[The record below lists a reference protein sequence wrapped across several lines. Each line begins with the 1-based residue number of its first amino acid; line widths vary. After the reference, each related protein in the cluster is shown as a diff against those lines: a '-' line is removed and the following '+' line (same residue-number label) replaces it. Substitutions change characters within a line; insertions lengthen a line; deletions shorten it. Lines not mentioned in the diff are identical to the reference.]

1 MELHIFKTAPAA
13 LIFTCGLAWLAQ
25 PCAAQQGR
33 TPVQVQQTAA
43 RIAKSYPFPAR
54 ADDLKLGEYWYRL
67 KKIHGGYAKIAYDL
81 DAVRYDSKEKVWTRY
96 NPGIDPKAKS
106 AKNSDWIA
114 YGKNVYAIADGE
126 VSGCWRNFPEIPEEF
141 PRTPGE
147 DGRTFL
153 LRFARL
159 PKSYYNNIPGDGNH
173 LWIEHSDGSRTRYGH
188 FQEGSIPA
196 DLCPFPDMLPAPG
209 EKDQTKIPEGSRP
222 KVKRGQYLGRVGSTG
237 NSSNPHLHIQMVK
250 DGDIPIPFQG
260 VSVKGINNNPDAPSD
275 WTRLEGEVLPP
286 GPIAILPN
294 DSEGPQGRSGNSEQA
309 EARSRTK

>member
-1 MELHIFKTAPAA
+1 MH
-13 LIFTCGLAWLAQ
+13 
-25 PCAAQQGR
+25 
-33 TPVQVQQTAA
+33 
-43 RIAKSYPFPAR
+43 
-54 ADDLKLGEYWYRL
+54 
-67 KKIHGGYAKIAYDL
+67 
-81 DAVRYDSKEKVWTRY
+81 
-96 NPGIDPKAKS
+96 
-106 AKNSDWIA
+106 NS
-114 YGKNVYAIADGE
+114 G
-126 VSGCWRNFPEIPEEF
+126 
-141 PRTPGE
+141 
-147 DGRTFL
+147 
-153 LRFARL
+153 
-159 PKSYYNNIPGDGNH
+159 YNNIPGDGNH